1 MSELSFGKT
10 VAKARKERSIN
21 QRSLAERI
29 IKEDGKAI
37 TPQYLNDIEHDRR
50 VPSPDLVSKFAETL
64 GIDPEYLEY
73 LAGRIPQEWREAN
86 LSENDFKSMATAFR
100 KSK

>member
-10 VAKARKERSIN
+10 IARARKERKIN
-21 QRSLAERI
+21 QRSLAEKV

-50 VPSPDLVSKFAETL
+50 IPSPDVVSKFAEVL
-64 GIDPEYLEY
+64 QIDPDYLEY
-73 LAGRIPQEWREAN
+73 LAGRIPQDWRKAE
-86 LSENDFKSMATAFR
+86 LSEIQFKEMAAAFR